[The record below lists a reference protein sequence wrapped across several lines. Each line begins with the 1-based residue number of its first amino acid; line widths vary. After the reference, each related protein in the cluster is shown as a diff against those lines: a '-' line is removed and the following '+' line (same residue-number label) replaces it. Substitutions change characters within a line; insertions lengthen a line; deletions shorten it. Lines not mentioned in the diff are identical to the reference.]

1 MAHLEIRTHIAATPD
16 AVWDLLADLEHQA
29 AWMVDVR
36 RLEIVTEQKRGAGAV
51 LHVTSELFGLPV
63 VKDVMAITAW
73 EPPHRMG
80 VEHRGQFHGTG
91 EFLLE
96 AAGDVTIFTWTED
109 FRPPLGPLGEAAFAL
124 VVRPH
129 LLRVF
134 ARSMENVRRLAEA
147 GQVDNERFTT
157 RGRTVT

>member
-1 MAHLEIRTHIAATPD
+1 MAHLQIQKRIAAPPH
-16 AVWDLLADLEHQA
+16 AVWDVIADLEHQT

-36 RLEIVTEQKRGAGAV
+36 RLEIVSPQRQGAGTL

-63 VKDVMAITAW
+63 VKDVMLITAW
-73 EPPHRMG
+73 DPPRRMG

-91 EFLLE
+91 QFVLE
-96 AAGDVTIFTWTED
+96 PADGGTLFTWTED
-109 FRPPLGPLGEAAFAL
+109 FRPPFGALGEAVFAL
-124 VVRPH
+124 VVRRH

-147 GQVDNERFTT
+147 T
-157 RGRTVT
+157 